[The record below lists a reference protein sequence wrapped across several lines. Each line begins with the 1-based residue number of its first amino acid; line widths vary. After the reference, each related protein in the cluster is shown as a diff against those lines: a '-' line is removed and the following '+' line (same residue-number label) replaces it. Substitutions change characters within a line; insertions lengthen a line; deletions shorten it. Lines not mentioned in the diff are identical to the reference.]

1 MKKRIILARLIVDS
15 DERPVNAESV
25 VAIIIV
31 IKHRPIH
38 EEWAVRYLRLSISSF
53 RSIKLLTY

>member
-1 MKKRIILARLIVDS
+1 MNRMEWGNPQVNLKKRIILARLIVDS

-38 EEWAVRYLRLSISSF
+38 E
-53 RSIKLLTY
+53 